1 MAKGWEIVE
10 KRGDGLWYTNMRTY
24 VPDEGIMYRNWVLA
38 HDSTRYFLREV
49 EGPGAPTLASSVSPM
64 RQQNPYAPF
73 TMRSQQV
80 MDESKARRI
89 GQELAASLVALFE
102 VRANRDGGAQ
112 YALGRTLAA
121 MTGEF
126 ENADLRDAF
135 IEGIMAGFRAV
146 PAQIASP
153 RRDID
158 GDA

>member
-1 MAKGWEIVE
+1 
-10 KRGDGLWYTNMRTY
+10 
-24 VPDEGIMYRNWVLA
+24 
-38 HDSTRYFLREV
+38 
-49 EGPGAPTLASSVSPM
+49 
-64 RQQNPYAPF
+64 
-73 TMRSQQV
+73 